1 MLYFSITL
9 AQIRGVL
16 TMFKAKLIQLGDLLK
31 KVALWAFKVALK
43 ALKVAVEETI
53 IVLQALDKFLTN
65 CN

>member
-1 MLYFSITL
+1 
-9 AQIRGVL
+9 
-16 TMFKAKLIQLGDLLK
+16 MFKAKLIQLGDLLK

-65 CN
+65 ESTI